1 MMRHHSSVALGL
13 AALFVLPASLPGG
26 QDPISLADRL
36 EATIAA
42 IEQIGGIE
50 PQIHSGDRGALTE
63 LLLLTEAPI
72 PGAQRRDES
81 LSLLRTEVA
90 ALQQRWDE
98 LTTTGSP
105 FRQGT
110 QAMPAP
116 TDGHVTTSPGNHT
129 GLAPGALAQ
138 TLLQARPARPQAAPT
153 GEALQQFEKDEAY
166 SADSL
171 RQGRLLVRAERWQDA
186 LALLE
191 PLTAEAEARYWIAC
205 CYEGLGRTGE
215 AIELLRTLVAAGQP
229 DPNTQVEVTGEARN
243 LARRANYN
251 LKFLELRRELDDRR
265 QGQEQVR

>member
-1 MMRHHSSVALGL
+1 MMRHHSSIALGL

-26 QDPISLADRL
+26 QDPLSLADRL

-42 IEQIGGIE
+42 IEHLGGVE
-50 PQIHSGDRGALTE
+50 TRLHSGDQGALTE

-72 PGAQRRDES
+72 PDAQQRDES

-98 LTTTGSP
+98 LTTSGSP
-105 FRQGT
+105 FRPGT
-110 QAMPAP
+110 QVMPAP
-116 TDGHVTTSPGNHT
+116 TDGHSATSPYGHT

-138 TLLQARPARPQAAPT
+138 TLLQARPTRPQTAPT
-153 GEALQQFEKDEAY
+153 GEVLQQFEKDEAY

-171 RQGRLLVRAERWQDA
+171 RQGRLLAGAERWQDA
-186 LALLE
+186 LTLLE
-191 PLTAEAEARYWIAC
+191 PLKAEAEARYWIAC

-215 AIELLRTLVAAGQP
+215 AIELLQGLVAAGLP
-229 DPNTQVEVTGEARN
+229 DPDSSVQVDGEASN
-243 LARRANYN
+243 LARRASYN

-265 QGQEQVR
+265 QGQEPVK